1 MQVSVEPVSGLKK
14 KMTIQV
20 PAERIDQEVDKR
32 LQSMKGRV
40 RIDGFRPGKVPM
52 KVIKQRYGRD
62 VFNEVA
68 GEVIQT
74 TFYEA
79 VAKEEL
85 RPAGAPSIEPRSLE
99 PGQPL
104 EYEATFEVYPEFEPA
119 ALEGVEITRPVAEV
133 TDADVDKMLESLRK
147 QRMGWQ
153 EVDRPAKEG
162 DQITVDFEGFVDGE
176 PIEGGKA
183 ENMPILVGGGRL
195 IPSLEEQLEGLKP
208 GEEKTL
214 EVTFPEDYHV
224 EELAGKQAEF
234 RVKVHKVEEPAL
246 PELDDA
252 FARQFGIEEGGIEKL
267 REEVRANM
275 ERELRQTIQK
285 ELKTQ
290 VMDALLERNPV
301 EVPEALVAEEIKAL
315 REQMMQ
321 SLGQQMDASGFPDEF
336 FRDEAERRVKLGLIL
351 GEIIRREEM
360 KPEPERI
367 DQALQDLAA
376 SYEDPQQ
383 VIEYYRSNPQAMASL
398 ESLVLE
404 DQLVDRVLEQASVT
418 EEQKDFDSIM
428 NPPKEEQQKGEENN
442 E

>member
-1 MQVSVEPVSGLKK
+1 MQVSVEPVSGLKR

-40 RIDGFRPGKVPM
+40 RIDGFRPGKVPL
-52 KVIKQRYGRD
+52 KVIRQRYGRD
-62 VFNEVA
+62 VFHEVA
-68 GEVIQT
+68 GEVMQAS
-74 TFYEA
+74 FYEA
-79 VAKEEL
+79 VAREEL

-99 PGQPL
+99 PGKPL
-104 EYEATFEVYPEFEPA
+104 EYEATFEVYPEIEPA
-119 ALEGVEITRPVAEV
+119 PLEGIEITRPVAEV
-133 TDADVDKMLESLRK
+133 TDADVDKMLDNLRR

-153 EVDRPAKEG
+153 EVDRPAREG

-176 PIEGGKA
+176 PLEGGKA
-183 ENMPILVGGGRL
+183 ENMPIVVGGGRL
-195 IPSLEEQLEGLKP
+195 IPSLEEQLAGLEP

-214 EVTFPEDYHV
+214 QVTFPDDYHV
-224 EELAGKQAEF
+224 EDLAGKAAEF
-234 RVKVHKVEEPAL
+234 RIRVHKVEEPAL
-246 PELDDA
+246 PELDDE
-252 FARQFGIEEGGIEKL
+252 FARQFGIEEGGIDKL

-275 ERELRQTIQK
+275 ERELRQAIQK
-285 ELKTQ
+285 EVKTQ
-290 VMDALLERNPV
+290 VMDALLERNEV

-321 SLGQQMDASGFPDEF
+321 SLGQQLDASGFPDDF
-336 FRDEAERRVKLGLIL
+336 FREEAERRVKLGLIL

-360 KPEPERI
+360 KAEPERV

-383 VIEYYRSNPQAMASL
+383 VVDYYKSNPQAMASL
-398 ESLVLE
+398 ESMVLE
-404 DQLVDRVLEQASVT
+404 DQLVDRVLEQARVT

-428 NPPKEEQQKGEENN
+428 NPPKETQESEQDND
-442 E
+442 